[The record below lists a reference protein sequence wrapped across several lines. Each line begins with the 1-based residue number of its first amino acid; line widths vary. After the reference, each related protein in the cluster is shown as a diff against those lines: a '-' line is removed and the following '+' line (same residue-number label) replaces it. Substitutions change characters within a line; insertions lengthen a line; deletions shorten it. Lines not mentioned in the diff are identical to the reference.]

1 MGRLS
6 EYINGAR
13 RGTRPSYLNGIPR
26 SYSGGG
32 SSSAGGIKFSV
43 DEGAIELNVKNIEG
57 MMTDN
62 PELRKKLQDAIRE
75 DVRKARQTVVR
86 NMSSVFKNGDP
97 AQARRAVRQ
106 VIYEQILGANLNIY
120 NMRRGTANWSYRQQ
134 ERAEAGIGSRTGR
147 GGNRRTRSFKTARYQ
162 GYEGKAKGFLL
173 RWLDNGVN
181 DRAIKFTERMG
192 RKADK
197 WNHHPN
203 TGNRGS
209 IAARNFFEPMAS
221 AALNVVSQ
229 HLAQIIEEEIANA
242 FNENNNE

>member
-6 EYINGAR
+6 DYING
-13 RGTRPSYLNGIPR
+13 
-26 SYSGGG
+26 SG
-32 SSSAGGIKFSV
+32 SGIKFSV

-62 PELRKKLQDAIRE
+62 PELREKLRVIISE
-75 DVRKARQTVVR
+75 DLKKARNAVA
-86 NMSSVFKNGDP
+86 NAIPSPLKNGDP
-97 AQARRAVRQ
+97 NEARRAVRRIVSQ
-106 VIYEQILGANLNIY
+106 KFLGGFIHILDGVKK
-120 NMRRGTANWSYRQQ
+120 GTAKFNYRQR
-134 ERAEAGIGSRTGR
+134 ERAEAGIGSRIGR
-147 GGNRRTRSFKTARYQ
+147 GGNRRRRTQRTAELQ
-162 GYEGKAKGFLL
+162 GYEGKARGFIL
-173 RWLDNGVN
+173 RMVDSGTGERNILFKSNP
-181 DRAIKFTERMG
+181 DRKT
-192 RKADK
+192 DK
-197 WNHHPN
+197 WNNNPN

>member
-6 EYINGAR
+6 DYING
-13 RGTRPSYLNGIPR
+13 
-26 SYSGGG
+26 SG
-32 SSSAGGIKFSV
+32 SGIKFSV

-62 PELRKKLQDAIRE
+62 PELRKKLQDAIRQ
-75 DVRKARQTVVR
+75 DVWKARQTVVR
-86 NMSSVFKNGDP
+86 NMASVFKNGDP
-97 AQARRAVRQ
+97 AEARRAVRH
-106 VIYEQILGANLNIY
+106 VIYDEILGANLNIY
-120 NMRRGTANWSYRQQ
+120 NMRRGTANWRVRQVD
-134 ERAEAGIGSRTGR
+134 RKGTSDPKGR
-147 GGNRRTRSFKTARYQ
+147 GGNRVKRNFNTIRMH
-162 GYEGKAKGFLL
+162 GYEGKARGMIL
-173 RWLDNGVN
+173 RWLSNGVN
-181 DRAIKFTERMG
+181 DRTIKFTERMG

-229 HLAQIIEEEIANA
+229 HLAQIIEEEIERQ
-242 FNENNNE
+242 FNENNNG